1 MRSKA
6 GPSYRVIETLADY
19 EKFLEHNDHSIIGKF
34 YINYENKN
42 IVLLLFQI
50 GYFDSDS
57 HALKNDLVRVA
68 DQLSEKFRFAYT
80 TAKEVLEK
88 AGQLK

>member
-6 GPSYRVIETLADY
+6 GPTYRVLETLADY
-19 EKFLEHNDHSIIGKF
+19 EKFLEHNDHSIIGMSAMLSRMF
-34 YINYENKN
+34 FIRF
-42 IVLLLFQI
+42 LI

-57 HALKNDLVRVA
+57 NSLKSDLVKVA

-80 TAKEVLEK
+80 TAKEILEK
-88 AGQLK
+88 AGQTK